1 VVPALH
7 DGSFGHT
14 SRVFRRRQQPRPP
27 VGPPASDFDPNK
39 VDLVA
44 QSPQGVVNL
53 VIVQDQRWSGLESE
67 WTSLNQKIHNYVAFV
82 LDGQMAK
89 QYPDVAGRG
98 WRILIHN
105 YFDDPPE
112 EVPRRA
118 RQGRRRRQITRWRP
132 DPREARTSLETRSA
146 A

>member
-1 VVPALH
+1 
-7 DGSFGHT
+7 
-14 SRVFRRRQQPRPP
+14 
-27 VGPPASDFDPNK
+27 

-112 EVPRRA
+112 EYLDALGKVGDGVRSHGGDLILEKLAPPSKPGQRPESRGAWRLGTGVEGRVPV
-118 RQGRRRRQITRWRP
+118 
-132 DPREARTSLETRSA
+132 DL
-146 A
+146 